1 MEDAMF
7 NCISCEMWS
16 AYKMKLKGLVTKVV
30 PVLRQGDEY
39 VRNPLVITDRYV
51 EDGEVVYGE
60 MKTGA
65 DAKAARAQIKEG
77 PVDFERLDGAVEEMV
92 WRFTNLFPGCL
103 QKSIDGIRAKKKF
116 FWDQTKLANRHW
128 LAANMSG
135 EAFLGFTAFNNR
147 KLTGVDVID
156 FVKYRQL
163 LARGEILDEALFEQ
177 VLPQPKTEDDS

>member
-1 MEDAMF
+1 
-7 NCISCEMWS
+7 
-16 AYKMKLKGLVTKVV
+16 MKFKGLITKVV
-30 PVLRQGDEY
+30 PVLRQGDGWL
-39 VRNPLVITDRYV
+39 RNPSVITDRYV

-65 DAKAARAQIKEG
+65 DAKSARAQIKEL
-77 PVDFERLDGAVEEMV
+77 PIDVEQLDAAVDDLV

-103 QKSIDGIRAKKKF
+103 QKSIDGIRGKKKF

-163 LARGEILDEALFEQ
+163 IARGETLDETLFEQ
-177 VLPQPKTEDDS
+177 VLAPPKLEDETP